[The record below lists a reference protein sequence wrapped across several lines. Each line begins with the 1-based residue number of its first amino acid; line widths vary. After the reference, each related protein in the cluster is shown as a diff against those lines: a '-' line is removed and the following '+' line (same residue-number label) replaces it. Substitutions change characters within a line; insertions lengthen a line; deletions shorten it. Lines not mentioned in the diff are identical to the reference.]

1 MTEATNESCALWH
14 AILSIA
20 RHAPSPHNVQP
31 WRVQLTSTHCAELF
45 IDGARTLPDEDTTGS
60 FLLSAMGMFIEAI
73 DLLAAHHG
81 LRLEWRLHRTVAEL
95 AEMVS
100 RPTSPGLIPFATLRL
115 VVDRDTQDS
124 YLSDFFLSRRTCRI
138 SLHPKPV
145 PDLAISRLAALADA
159 WGHRYTHLSDPD
171 AIESILAQNI
181 DAVFHDMNVA
191 KYHDEITPWFRF
203 TERTTTEHR
212 DGLDWRCM
220 NLSRVE
226 FWLSARLSK
235 ILLFAPTRQYLKRRY
250 RRQLG
255 HVPAI
260 GILSGDF
267 FNPANAI
274 DSGRFLLRFWLEVTR
289 LGLYLHPY
297 GNLVTNPK
305 AAAWLAARA
314 QVPGAWLVF
323 KIGFS
328 DAPPP
333 SQRRLLADILVP
345 TTYPTLQ

>member
-1 MTEATNESCALWH
+1 MTEAGTETFSLWH
-14 AILSIA
+14 ALLSIA

-31 WRVQLTSTHCAELF
+31 WRVQLVSSHHAELF
-45 IDGARTLPDEDTTGS
+45 IDGARTLPNEDTTGS
-60 FLLSAMGMFIEAI
+60 FLLSAMAMFIEAI

-81 LRLEWRLHRTVAEL
+81 LRLEWRLHHAVAEL
-95 AEMVS
+95 ADMVS
-100 RPTSPGLIPFATLRL
+100 RPTSPELIPFAALQL
-115 VVDRDTQDS
+115 VVAPDAHGS
-124 YLSDFFLSRRTCRI
+124 YPSELFLARRTCRI
-138 SLHPKPV
+138 PLHPIPV
-145 PDLAISRLAALADA
+145 PDSAVVRLAALANA
-159 WGHRYTHLSDPD
+159 WGHRYTHLSDPA

-191 KYHDEITPWFRF
+191 QYHDEITAWFRF

-235 ILLFAPTRQYLKRRY
+235 ILLFAPTRYYLKRRY
-250 RRQLG
+250 RQQLG

-274 DSGRFLLRFWLEVTR
+274 DSGRFLLRFWLELTS

-305 AAAWLAARA
+305 AASWLEART

-323 KIGFS
+323 KIGYS
-328 DAPPP
+328 DTPPP
-333 SQRRLLADILVP
+333 SQRRLLADILIP
-345 TTYPTLQ
+345 TTYPTPQ